1 MKKKFVFPGLL
12 IGALTVFFA
21 CKKEYTRV
29 ATGNTS
35 DAGIAGLKIVHLSPK
50 FTTING
56 KPDGLDIFF
65 GTTKVNGP
73 VLKFGTAYPAIG
85 SPNAYAAVPSGDQN
99 IKITVGGTVTSDS
112 LPVNTIK
119 ETVQEDELYTLLITD
134 NLTGSSTGK
143 NIWLHDV
150 LPDPAAGTISIRF
163 VNMVLNAPATD
174 SPYLFSKRRN
184 LKLFSLVQKDSVTT
198 FAGFP
203 TIPSLDTFYVRLA
216 NVKDIKKNDSTV
228 AQLLMTSNMPDQS
241 AFTLYFAGIADN
253 PAAKRSLIYTQHR

>member
-1 MKKKFVFPGLL
+1 MKKYIVFPGLL
-12 IGALTVFFA
+12 IGALTIFFA
-21 CKKEYTRV
+21 CKKEYHLT

-35 DAGIAGLKIVHLSPK
+35 DAGIAGLKIVQLSPR
-50 FTTING
+50 FTAINA

-85 SPNAYAAVPSGDQN
+85 SPNAYAAVPSGDQS
-99 IKITVGGTVTSDS
+99 IKLTVGGIVTSDS
-112 LPVNTIK
+112 LPVNTFK

-150 LPDPAAGTISIRF
+150 LPAPAAGTISIRF
-163 VNMVLNAPATD
+163 VNMVLNAPVTD
-174 SPYLFSKRRN
+174 SPYLYSKRRN
-184 LKLFSLVQKDSVTT
+184 LKLFSLVQNDSVTT

-203 TIPSLDTFYVRLA
+203 TITSLDSFYVRLA
-216 NVKDIKKNDSTV
+216 NVKDTKKNDSTV
-228 AQLLMTSNMPDQS
+228 ATLLMTSNMPDQS
-241 AFTLYFAGIADN
+241 AFTLYFAGVGN
-253 PAAKRSLIYTQHR
+253 TPAAKRSLIYTQNR